1 MINQQLVDFIKQQL
15 QAGLTKEKI
24 SSELLANGWNSQ
36 DVEEGFN
43 TVTVSASTL
52 PPAPTPVSNFSPINI
67 NPVSFT
73 QSEPQSQPTSVKIK
87 SIFSKSIFLFALI
100 LFLLVGGISTYY
112 FKDEII
118 KLPVIKD
125 FFPNIT
131 ALQDV
136 PVQTVDTQTVTQTE
150 QPDNIN
156 QNSSLSIYN
165 DPNGLYSFSYPK
177 EAEIEYNSSGIPS
190 VYMRIRQWDSY
201 PIIYILPDI
210 NDTMFSS
217 IFTDKNKY
225 TKSSFGSISTYPSY
239 KYTDLSKDPSDV
251 YSVTYVIDL
260 GSYNNTKLSILFN
273 LLSDTYI
280 LKEAEKI
287 EEIVKSLVINK
298 NNIVSMTNTLLVK
311 LNAMQKMQKELG
323 DNGIKD
329 DLNNIRVSAEVYY
342 NKSNSYAGFCASS
355 DYENAKK
362 GFTQPVTLSCKDS
375 VTAFASSVVLST
387 GYWCVDN
394 LGYSG
399 TSKSLNTGPTC
410 IK

>member
-156 QNSSLSIYN
+156 QNS
-165 DPNGLYSFSYPK
+165 
-177 EAEIEYNSSGIPS
+177 
-190 VYMRIRQWDSY
+190 YMRIRQWDSY

-210 NDTMFSS
+210 NDPMFSS